1 MDRYRQYK
9 NTATLKQGK
18 PWGHSRGAK
27 RARIYRLCR
36 RSTEEYYNREV
47 APLQGDGGRSKD
59 WKNDPPFHDSWE
71 YTKEVPS
78 ILLARKIHAIMKRL
92 PSRVLHQI
100 STRKYTQWL
109 ERTKDLLP
117 VTTWY
122 PGIATQGPAQQAA
135 RWSFQ
140 PKRTCMTPE
149 PELFRRGGL
158 LGDSVSREY
167 RLAVTGEPVPGA
179 NNTFFAWDSASVRAW
194 RAEEAAKYVGLI
206 AHEEEDL
213 EPRSLNEGRHW

>member
-18 PWGHSRGAK
+18 PWVPLEGHDALASIASVVE
-27 RARIYRLCR
+27 I
-36 RSTEEYYNREV
+36 

-78 ILLARKIHAIMKRL
+78 ILLARSVFERWEAINKIHAIMKRL

-109 ERTKDLLP
+109 DRTKDLLP

-140 PKRTCMTPE
+140 PK
-149 PELFRRGGL
+149 
-158 LGDSVSREY
+158 
-167 RLAVTGEPVPGA
+167 
-179 NNTFFAWDSASVRAW
+179 
-194 RAEEAAKYVGLI
+194 
-206 AHEEEDL
+206 
-213 EPRSLNEGRHW
+213 